1 MPQLILGVHPGPHDA
16 TAALFDGYTLKSA
29 VQLERL
35 TRLKGDGHIFPDP
48 AIDEVLS
55 IAGATRRDVDV
66 VVFSRGMFPT
76 RYYRTLEG
84 WRWLHEQYRGY
95 VKGRTRRMLVEDLVR
110 LRTTRATDVFDV
122 ASFQRELG
130 FRDGVVTDF
139 YNHHEAHAL
148 APLFYSPWNDAF
160 LATADAGGDMVHY
173 SYRHFADGALTTLF
187 GGDECIVAPPPE
199 DSLGKMYS
207 AATKALGF
215 RPVRHE
221 GKVTGLA
228 AMGEP
233 VLARKIAARFSVDE
247 AGRIHCN
254 LPTDRHIRVFIRLL
268 AGGVRRED
276 VAASVQKVL
285 EDVMLL
291 SLQRMLARHP
301 SRNLGASGGIFANVK
316 LNRLLAEELPLDEL
330 FIFPAMGDEGLAVGG
345 VLCWLLRRDGLK
357 AWLANRQPLGDVYLG
372 RDHSDAIDGALSG
385 TTGVRRTGEPPV
397 DGAVR
402 RLAAGEIGAIYT
414 GRMEY
419 GPRALGARSIL
430 ANPSR
435 RDTHDLLN
443 LRLDRSEF
451 MPFAPVIAAER
462 AADVF
467 DITPVNARA
476 CRYMTIACDV
486 RPEWRA
492 RIPAVVHVDG
502 SARPQ
507 IIERADNPTYYDIL
521 TAFERA
527 TGLPVLVNTSFNVHE
542 EPIVNAP
549 GECVQALVDGRV
561 DFVVTD
567 QALYARSEPARAAPA
582 HQ

>member
-1 MPQLILGVHPGPHDA
+1 MSQLILGVHPGPHDA
-16 TAALFDGYTLKSA
+16 TAAVFDGYELKAA

-35 TRLKGDGHIFPDP
+35 TREKGDGRIFPDP
-48 AIDEVLS
+48 AIDEVLG

-66 VVFSRGMFPT
+66 VMYSRAMFPT
-76 RYYRTLEG
+76 RYWRTLHG
-84 WRWLHEQYRGY
+84 FRWLHDQLRVR
-95 VKGRTRRMLVEDLVR
+95 VKHKTRRMLVDELAR
-110 LRTTRATDVFDV
+110 LRTLHASDVLDV
-122 ASFQRELG
+122 AAFQRACG
-130 FRDGVVTDF
+130 FRDDVVTEF

-148 APLFYSPWNDAF
+148 APLFYSTWENAF
-160 LATADAGGDMVHY
+160 IATADAGGDLVHY
-173 SYRHFADGALTTLF
+173 SYRHLSDGSLTTIF
-187 GGDECIVAPPPE
+187 GGDDCIVRPPPE

-233 VLARKIAARFSVDE
+233 VLAERIGSRFWVDE
-247 AGRIHCN
+247 TGRILCD
-254 LPTDRHIRVFIRLL
+254 LPTDRHIRVFIRLITRD
-268 AGGVRRED
+268 VRRED

-291 SLQRMLARHP
+291 SLRRLLARHP
-301 SRNLGASGGIFANVK
+301 SRHLGVSGGVFANVK
-316 LNRLLAEELPLDEL
+316 LNRLIAETLPLDEL

-345 VLCWLLRRDGLK
+345 VLCHLLRRDGLK
-357 AWLANRQPLGDVYLG
+357 AWLAHRRPLGNVYLG
-372 RDHSDAIDGALSG
+372 RNYSDAIDRTLQA
-385 TTGVRRTGEPPV
+385 TEGVARTAEPPV

-402 RLAAGEIGAIYT
+402 RLAAGEIGALFT

-435 RDTHDLLN
+435 RDTHDQLN
-443 LRLDRSEF
+443 QRLDRSEF
-451 MPFAPVIAAER
+451 MPFAPVVRDER
-462 AADVF
+462 AAEVF
-467 DITPVNARA
+467 DVTSVNARA
-476 CRYMTIACDV
+476 CRYMTIACGV
-486 RPEWRA
+486 HPQWQG

-507 IIERADNPTYYDIL
+507 IIARSDNPTYYDIL
-521 TAFERA
+521 AAFERA

-549 GECVQALVDGRV
+549 PECVKALLDRRI

-567 QALYARSEPARAAPA
+567 QALYTRDST
-582 HQ
+582 

>member
-1 MPQLILGVHPGPHDA
+1 MAQLILGVHPGPHDA
-16 TAALFDGYTLKSA
+16 TAAVFDGYVLKAA

-35 TRLKGDGHIFPDP
+35 TRFKGDGSIFPGP

-55 IAGATRRDVDV
+55 LAGATRRDVDV
-66 VVFSRGMFPT
+66 VVYSRSMFPT
-76 RYYRTLEG
+76 CYFRALTG
-84 WRWLHEQYRGY
+84 MRWLQEQVRIHL
-95 VKGRTRRMLVEDLVR
+95 KKRTRRMLVDDLVHQ
-110 LRTTRATDVFDV
+110 RTTAAADVLDIG
-122 ASFQRELG
+122 AFQRELG
-130 FRDGVVTDF
+130 FRDDAVTDF

-173 SYRHFADGALTTLF
+173 SYRHFANGALTTLF
-187 GGDECIVAPPPE
+187 GGDDCILSPPPE

-228 AMGEP
+228 AMGQP
-233 VLARKIAARFSVDE
+233 VLARRIAARFSVDE
-247 AGRIHCN
+247 GGRIHSDFAS
-254 LPTDRHIRVFIRLL
+254 DRHIRVFIRLV
-268 AGGVRRED
+268 AKGVRRED

-291 SLQRMLARHP
+291 SLTRLLARHP
-301 SRNLGASGGIFANVK
+301 SRNLGVAGGIFANVK
-316 LNRLLAEELPLDEL
+316 LNRLIAETLPLDEL

-345 VLCWLLRRDGLK
+345 VLAWLLRRDGL
-357 AWLANRQPLGDVYLG
+357 ARWLDNRQPLGDVYLG
-372 RDHSDAIDGALSG
+372 RDYSDAIDRALLD
-385 TTGVRRTGEPPV
+385 TPGVRATGEPPV

-402 RLAAGEIGAIYT
+402 RLVAGEIGAIYT

-443 LRLDRSEF
+443 QRLDRSEF
-451 MPFAPVIAAER
+451 MPFAPVITQER

-467 DITPVNARA
+467 DVTAVNARA

-486 RPEWRA
+486 RPQWRA

-507 IIERADNPTYYDIL
+507 VIARDDNPTYYDIL
-521 TAFERA
+521 VAFERA
-527 TGLPVLVNTSFNVHE
+527 SGLPVLVNTSFNVHE

-549 GECVQALVDGRV
+549 AECIKALTDQRV

-567 QALYARSEPARAAPA
+567 QGLYVRDQAR
-582 HQ
+582 

>member
-1 MPQLILGVHPGPHDA
+1 MSQLILGVHPGPHDA
-16 TAALFDGYTLKSA
+16 TAAVFDGYTLKAA

-35 TRLKGDGHIFPDP
+35 TRLKGDGSIFPDP
-48 AIDEVLS
+48 AIDEVLA

-66 VVFSRGMFPT
+66 VMYSRAMFPT
-76 RYYRTLEG
+76 RYWRTLNG
-84 WRWLHEQYRGY
+84 FRWLHDQLRVH
-95 VKGRTRRMLVEDLVR
+95 VKHKTRRMLVDELAR
-110 LRTTRATDVFDV
+110 LRTLRATDVLDV
-122 ASFQRELG
+122 AAFQRTCG
-130 FRDGVVTDF
+130 FRDDVVTGF

-148 APLFYSPWNDAF
+148 APLFYSPWDNAF
-160 LATADAGGDMVHY
+160 IATADAGGDLVHY
-173 SYRHFADGALTTLF
+173 SYRHLADGSLTTIF
-187 GGDECIVAPPPE
+187 GGDDCIVRPPPE

-228 AMGEP
+228 ALGEP
-233 VLARKIAARFSVDE
+233 VLAERIGSRFWVDE
-247 AGRIHCN
+247 TGRIACD
-254 LPTDRHIRVFIRLL
+254 LPSDRHIRVFIRLITR
-268 AGGVRRED
+268 GVRRED

-291 SLQRMLARHP
+291 SLQRLLARHP

-316 LNRLLAEELPLDEL
+316 LNRLIAETLPLDEL

-345 VLCWLLRRDGLK
+345 VLAWLLKRDGLAHWLASRRPLGDLYLRRDYSG
-357 AWLANRQPLGDVYLG
+357 
-372 RDHSDAIDGALSG
+372 AIDRALAG
-385 TTGVRRTGEPPV
+385 TAGVRATGEPPV
-397 DGAVR
+397 DGAVH
-402 RLAAGEIGAIYT
+402 RLVAGEIGAIYT

-443 LRLDRSEF
+443 QRLDRSEF
-451 MPFAPVIAAER
+451 MPFAPVIIAER
-462 AADVF
+462 AAEVF
-467 DITPVNARA
+467 DITGVNARA

-486 RPEWRA
+486 RPEWRT

-507 IIERADNPTYYDIL
+507 VIARADNPTYYDIL
-521 TAFERA
+521 VAFERA
-527 TGLPVLVNTSFNVHE
+527 SGLPVLVNTSFNVHE

-549 GECVQALVDGRV
+549 AECVKALVDRRV

-567 QALYARSEPARAAPA
+567 QAVYTRTEPG
-582 HQ
+582 